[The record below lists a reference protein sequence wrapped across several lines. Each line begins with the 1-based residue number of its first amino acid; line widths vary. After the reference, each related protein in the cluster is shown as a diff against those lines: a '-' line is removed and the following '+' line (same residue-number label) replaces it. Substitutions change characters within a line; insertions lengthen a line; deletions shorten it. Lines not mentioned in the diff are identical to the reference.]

1 MEHLV
6 LEVGEAKLDHLNQIM
21 VMAVLR
27 LLVMEPTV
35 LIVKKMHLGMQMVV
49 EELEKLD
56 MLVVLRQQVSS

>member
-6 LEVGEAKLDHLNQIM
+6 LEVVEAKLDHSLQIM
-21 VMAVLR
+21 VMVVLQR
-27 LLVMEPTV
+27 LVMESTV
-35 LIVKKMHLGMQMVV
+35 LVLKKMHLGMQMVV

>member
-6 LEVGEAKLDHLNQIM
+6 LEVVEAKLDHSLQVRVM
-21 VMAVLR
+21 VVLR

-49 EELEKLD
+49 GELEKLD
-56 MLVVLRQQVSS
+56 IQVVLRLQASF

>member
-6 LEVGEAKLDHLNQIM
+6 LEVVEAKLDHSLKIM
-21 VMAVLR
+21 VMVVLR

-35 LIVKKMHLGMQMVV
+35 LILKKMHLDMQMVV
-49 EELEKLD
+49 EVLEKLD